1 MVMSHV
7 RCGFLRIKGIFSIES
22 PQFLLTHMTEYMGF
36 VRVGVTRSKTFPFL
50 LSKSTSHMA
59 LLLIL
64 LACSALRA
72 EEPWG
77 TDAALAKTSVARP
90 PAGSFSPCLYLIR
103 FHQQVLS
110 EADGPRSHFLPS
122 SSEYTRRAMLTW
134 GAAMGFVLG
143 CDRLLR
149 ENNDPWVYRKTK
161 IRCGYLKW
169 NPVPKAPERGRATS
183 SERCGGLQGRKE

>member
-1 MVMSHV
+1 V
-7 RCGFLRIKGIFSIES
+7 RAWC
-22 PQFLLTHMTEYMGF
+22 
-36 VRVGVTRSKTFPFL
+36 
-50 LSKSTSHMA
+50 
-59 LLLIL
+59 LLLGI
-64 LACSALRA
+64 CSAAWA

-77 TDAALAKTSVARP
+77 TDAALAKVTTPRP
-90 PAGSFSPCLYLIR
+90 PTISFSPCLYLIR

-122 SSEYTRRAMLTW
+122 SSEYTRQAILYW

-161 IRCGYLKW
+161 IRCGYLNW
-169 NPVPKAPERGRATS
+169 NPVPRPENGLKQEALERAQKTS
-183 SERCGGLQGRKE
+183 SGKSGGLRDRTGSHCPSPGVR